1 MIQTS
6 DALKAIDQ
14 VGIDQVSKVCGAD
27 ITPLHQGTQTR
38 IFNRILYKKLKSPSV
53 MHILSAYN
61 EDLLKMFLNCNRS
74 CDFDVQY
81 K

>member
-1 MIQTS
+1 MTQDQYDDDDFS
-6 DALKAIDQ
+6 DESSPNLAMQLDA
-14 VGIDQVSKVCGAD
+14 
-27 ITPLHQGTQTR
+27 HQGTQTR

-61 EDLLKMFLNCNRS
+61 EDLLKMFLNFNRS
-74 CDFDVQY
+74 CDNDVQY